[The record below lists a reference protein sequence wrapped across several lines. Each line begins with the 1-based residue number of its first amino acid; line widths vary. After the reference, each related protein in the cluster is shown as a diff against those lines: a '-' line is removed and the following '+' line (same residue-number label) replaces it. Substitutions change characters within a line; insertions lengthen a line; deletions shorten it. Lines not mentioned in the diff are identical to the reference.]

1 MDANLQFWPKVG
13 ETVTHTGSK
22 PTETFKVTEIREE
35 FPCAVYIIRSKHDG
49 RMVRAHRHELDP
61 VTPPRTAETPT
72 LHDLVHTS
80 NRKYSIKKRCKH
92 TPHNNHFV
100 PYEPSE
106 GKIKWATHCTSV
118 AVFLTGTFAC
128 NPLNNLSIK

>member
-61 VTPPRTAETPT
+61 VTPAEAIRTTVVPISGVIRTTVVPISSVIGPT
-72 LHDLVHTS
+72 VVRIANATGIGYRHDG
-80 NRKYSIKKRCKH
+80 R
-92 TPHNNHFV
+92 F
-100 PYEPSE
+100 
-106 GKIKWATHCTSV
+106 
-118 AVFLTGTFAC
+118 
-128 NPLNNLSIK
+128 